1 MLDRRLSRA
10 VAPAMILTL
19 ALAACGS
26 DKDEVKKTADNAVA
40 AASSGVSAAAS
51 AAGAGD
57 KVVKIGFIAPLS
69 GSLSALGLGMKN
81 AAQLA
86 IDQAN
91 KAGTVKGYKIVL
103 AAEDDTAKADVGGQ
117 VAARLASDK
126 QVAAVIGTLNTSVA
140 LQVAPILQ
148 KEGIAMVSPAN
159 TGVALTGRDKLEG
172 QKRPFDNYFRVAT
185 TDDIQGPF
193 AANYVSN
200 DLKFTKVA
208 VIHDKKAYGQG
219 LAAAFT
225 AQFEKNGGKV
235 VATDTINPGD
245 TNFSTTLTKV
255 KTANPEAIYYGGEF
269 PEMSLLSAQAK
280 QGGLKIPVMG
290 GDGAYDQKYIDTA
303 KADAEGDLA
312 TSVGAPTET
321 LESAKQFVA
330 DYAAGGFKE
339 PFSAYG
345 GQAYDS
351 ANAIIKAMAV
361 ALEGKDSVT
370 PEVRKAVV
378 EAISKSDYE
387 GITGKIAF
395 DEFGDTKTKLLTV
408 YKVAGGKWV
417 AGKSGTFQ

>member
-1 MLDRRLSRA
+1 MLNRRIVRA
-10 VAPAMILTL
+10 VAPAAVLVL
-19 ALAACGS
+19 ALSACGS
-26 DKDEVKKTADNAVA
+26 KKEESKNNTNTG
-40 AASSGVSAAAS
+40 AASSGAV
-51 AAGAGD
+51 AAGG
-57 KVVKIGFIAPLS
+57 KTVKIGFIAPLS

-86 IDQAN
+86 VDQAN
-91 KAGTVKGYKIVL
+91 KAGTVKGFKIVL

-126 QVAAVIGTLNTSVA
+126 DVAAVIGTLNTSVA

-159 TGVALTGRDKLEG
+159 TGVALTGRDKIDA

-200 DLKFTKVA
+200 DLKLTKVA
-208 VIHDKKAYGQG
+208 VVHDKKAYGQG

-225 AQFEKNGGKV
+225 KQIEKNGGKV

-245 TNFSTTLTKV
+245 TIFSTTLTKL
-255 KTANPEAIYYGGEF
+255 KTANPEMIYYGGEF
-269 PEMSLLSAQAK
+269 PEMSLLSSQAK
-280 QGGLKIPVMG
+280 PLGLKIPVMG
-290 GDGAYDQKYIDTA
+290 GDGVYDGKYIEVA
-303 KADAEGDLA
+303 KEAAEGDLA

-321 LESAKQFVA
+321 LPSAKQFVA
-330 DYAAGGFKE
+330 DYEAAGFKE

-351 ANAIIKAMAV
+351 ANTIIKALAI
-361 ALEGKDSVT
+361 ALDGKDSVT
-370 PEVRKAVV
+370 KEARKAVID
-378 EAISKSDYE
+378 AIQKTDMD
-387 GITGKIAF
+387 GITGKVKF
-395 DEFGDTKTKLLTV
+395 DAFGDTTTKLLTV
-408 YKVAGGKWV
+408 YKVQGGKWV
-417 AGKSGTFQ
+417 PGKSGTFE